1 MNQYQNTIRGFASYF
16 SILIAAI
23 MNKKLLL
30 WSIVVALGGFLF
42 GFDTAVI
49 SGAEQDIKRIWG
61 LSDVV
66 HGIAIGI
73 ALYGTVVG
81 ALFGGI
87 PATKFGRKKTLL
99 WIGLFYLVSAVGSSL
114 APDVYSFMA
123 FRLLGGFAIGASSVV
138 APMYISEIA
147 PAKNRGKLVATF
159 QFNIVFGI
167 VIAYISNY
175 FLQGIDGDNSWRWM
189 LGVVAIP
196 SAAYCILILFVPES
210 PRWLIVHKGDYDT
223 ARKTLEISDPAGV
236 DEAIESLKI
245 SIAEDKQKESL
256 ASFFTKRYSVP
267 IMLAFLIAVFNQ
279 LSGIN
284 AIIYFAPRVFELA
297 GIGKNGAFLQ
307 SAGIG
312 VVNLIFTMLGLYLI
326 DRIGRKKLMLIG
338 SIGYILSL
346 SAVAAA
352 FYFNQLGGMIVPVL
366 LFVFIAS
373 HAIGQ
378 GAVIWV
384 FISEVFPNSVRA
396 YGQSLGSS
404 THWILAAIITTV
416 FPIMATRFGPAPL
429 FLFFAIMMVLQLL
442 WVIFK
447 MPETKGVPLEQLEAK
462 LLKKST
468 GKQSNPV
475 GIKPKLEIK

>member
-1 MNQYQNTIRGFASYF
+1 
-16 SILIAAI
+16 

-49 SGAEQDIKRIWG
+49 SGAEQDIKRIWA

-66 HGIAIGI
+66 HGITIGI

-81 ALFGGI
+81 ALLGGI
-87 PATKFGRKKTLL
+87 PATRFGRKKTLL
-99 WIGLFYLVSAVGSSL
+99 WIGVFYLVSAAGSSL

-167 VIAYISNY
+167 VVAYISNY
-175 FLQGIDGDNSWRWM
+175 FLHGIAGDDSWRWM

-196 SAAYCILILFVPES
+196 SAAYCVLIFFVPES

-223 ARKTLEISDPAGV
+223 ARRTLEVSDPVGA
-236 DEAIESLKI
+236 DEAIESLKK
-245 SIAEDKQKESL
+245 SIDEDKQKESL
-256 ASFFTKRYSVP
+256 SAFFTKRYSVP

-297 GIGKNGAFLQ
+297 GIGKDAAFLQ

-312 VVNLIFTMLGLYLI
+312 LVNLIFTMLGLYLI
-326 DRIGRKKLMLIG
+326 DRLGRKKLMLIG

-352 FYFNQLGGMIVPVL
+352 FYFNYLGGMIVPVL

-429 FLFFAIMMVLQLL
+429 FLFFTIMMVLQLL

-462 LLKKST
+462 LLKKMP

-475 GIKPKLEIK
+475 AIIKSGLQIK